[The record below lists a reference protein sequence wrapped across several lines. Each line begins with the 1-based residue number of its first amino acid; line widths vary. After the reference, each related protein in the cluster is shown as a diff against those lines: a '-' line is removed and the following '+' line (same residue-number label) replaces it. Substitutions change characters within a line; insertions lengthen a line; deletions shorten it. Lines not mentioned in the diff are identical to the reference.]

1 MNCTRIFE
9 TLKHNSQS
17 IDNIKIIP
25 SYKCHK
31 ACPYCYNQYL
41 HQDSNERP
49 NKILVTLESFLNNQK
64 VPFVAEVIGGEPLHV
79 ETINTTISVL
89 ESFTA
94 SLFCKKRV
102 LSTATEEL
110 KTLQRV
116 LSLLDF
122 VYLSTDISHNAM
134 NRKRRSFRQI
144 SDFSSLLANDRVE
157 LSLAVVL
164 YGDEKEKDL
173 EKFILL
179 AKNLHIKNIG
189 FSYINFQNLS
199 SSEVWNY
206 SKLFH
211 FLFILK
217 YALSNDIFLRG
228 DVLETLNLAVQG
240 IKRQRICDCGESS
253 LVIQPD
259 GTVSP
264 SICLEYKHDSF
275 LNNEDFLQI
284 KLERWF
290 ALENS
295 GCSNCEL
302 WPACRG
308 GCIGASISL
317 YQNHFC
323 RDKVYCDILRNS
335 WDLIKKDLK
344 SVELTI

>member
-9 TLKHNSQS
+9 TLKHNGQS
-17 IDNIKIIP
+17 LGYIKIIP

-31 ACPYCYNQYL
+31 GCPYCYNQYL

-49 NKILVTLESFLNNQK
+49 DKILVTLESFLKNQK

-89 ESFTA
+89 EIFTN
-94 SLFCKKRV
+94 SLSCKKRI

-110 KTLQRV
+110 RTLQTV
-116 LSLLDF
+116 LNLLDF
-122 VYLSTDISHNAM
+122 VYLSTDISPSEM
-134 NRKRRSFRQI
+134 NKKRRSFRQI
-144 SDFSSLLANDRVE
+144 SDFISLLANDRVE

-164 YGDEKEKDL
+164 YGDEKESDL
-173 EKFILL
+173 ENFILF
-179 AKNLHIKNIG
+179 AKDLHIKNIG
-189 FSYINFQNLS
+189 FSYINFRNLS

-240 IKRQRICDCGESS
+240 IKRQKICDCGESS

-264 SICLEYKHDSF
+264 SICLEYRHDSF
-275 LNNEDFLQI
+275 LNNADFLQM

-295 GCSNCEL
+295 SCSNCEL

-308 GCIGASISL
+308 GCIGESISL
-317 YQNHFC
+317 YQNHLH
-323 RDKVYCDILRNS
+323 RDKVFCSILRYS
-335 WDLIKKDLK
+335 WDLIKKDLE
-344 SVELTI
+344 SVGLTI